1 MNDNGKTQGAGQ
13 KGPVR
18 RRARLAAICAQIA
31 RTTTRRVRE
40 VLFAGCG
47 AGVRHLLGLTRLG
60 RTSMVVGAPPPEG
73 LLWTGGMIEEQG
85 DAPNSAPSA

>member
-31 RTTTRRVRE
+31 RTTFCRFIRE
-40 VLFAGCG
+40 YD
-47 AGVRHLLGLTRLG
+47 LLQVT
-60 RTSMVVGAPPPEG
+60 PEEIRWITCAN
-73 LLWTGGMIEEQG
+73 L
-85 DAPNSAPSA
+85 DA